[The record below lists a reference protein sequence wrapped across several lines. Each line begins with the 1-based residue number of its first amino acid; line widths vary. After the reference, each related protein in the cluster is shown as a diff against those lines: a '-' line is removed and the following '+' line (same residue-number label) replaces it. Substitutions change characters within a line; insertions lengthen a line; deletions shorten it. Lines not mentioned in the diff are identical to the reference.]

1 MENNSLPLRLSR
13 RELDNFNR
21 FWQALDPGDR
31 RVLEDLLESARQHRL
46 AVDHSGH
53 PLPYHAYLLTLL
65 IEEHKEIRRLQNDLE
80 ALETSL
86 NRQDHGLEAG

>member
-1 MENNSLPLRLSR
+1 MESSSLPLRLSQ
-13 RELDNFNR
+13 RELSNFNQ
-21 FWQALDPGDR
+21 FWESLDPGDR
-31 RVLEDLLESARQHRL
+31 RVLEDLLESARQHGK

-65 IEEHKEIRRLQNDLE
+65 IEEHKEIRRLRNDLE

-86 NRQDHGLEAG
+86 NR